1 LKPDAIP
8 PTINVYDLSAVDAYR
23 ESIIENAYEKYNK
36 IKSNDIVVDLGANI
50 GIFSMKAANRVGEK
64 GKVIA
69 IEPEPKNIKLLKEN
83 TKYFKNVIIIP
94 KAAGNSSGKIEL
106 TIGIHSGAH
115 YINATAENKSKN
127 RKILIQI
134 DTIDNLF
141 KELGLEIIDFFK
153 IDIEGWEFE
162 ALKGAINSIR
172 KIKFFAI
179 ASYHTKDGRML
190 ITKFLESHNF
200 KIINDG
206 EFTHAWN
213 KSLN

>member
-1 LKPDAIP
+1 
-8 PTINVYDLSAVDAYR
+8 
-23 ESIIENAYEKYNK
+23 
-36 IKSNDIVVDLGANI
+36 
-50 GIFSMKAANRVGEK
+50 M
-64 GKVIA
+64 
-69 IEPEPKNIKLLKEN
+69 
-83 TKYFKNVIIIP
+83 IIP
-94 KAAGNSSGKIEL
+94 KAAGNSSGEIEL

-115 YINATAENKSKN
+115 YINTTAEIKSNN

-162 ALKGAINSIR
+162 ALKGAVNSIR
-172 KIKFFAI
+172 KIKFLVI
-179 ASYHTKDGRML
+179 ASYHTKDGTML
-190 ITKFLESHNF
+190 ITEFLKSHNF

-213 KSLN
+213 KNLN